1 MVQTKLG
8 AERNPWVEYMKLC
21 SEYYKS
27 GHRTP
32 PPIRRENDEQKP
44 VNPSLGEDNN
54 EEEERMPQD
63 AKDVTDAIKPRVPGC
78 ECIAEC
84 TYDNAKYIWKRLQD
98 QFPEVGRNPSYFKFP
113 GQGQHL

>member
-44 VNPSLGEDNN
+44 VNPSLGEGNN
-54 EEEERMPQD
+54 E
-63 AKDVTDAIKPRVPGC
+63 KDEKNVTYIGRRKRRNRRNKTKSPR
-78 ECIAEC
+78 
-84 TYDNAKYIWKRLQD
+84 L
-98 QFPEVGRNPSYFKFP
+98 
-113 GQGQHL
+113 

>member
-54 EEEERMPQD
+54 EQE
-63 AKDVTDAIKPRVPGC
+63 KNVTYIGRRKRRNRRNKTKSPR
-78 ECIAEC
+78 
-84 TYDNAKYIWKRLQD
+84 L
-98 QFPEVGRNPSYFKFP
+98 
-113 GQGQHL
+113 